1 MAVVEY
7 KTRLQKPRRGV
18 CSTWLSRLKVAE
30 RPVVPLWVKKGTIM
44 FPKEAVTPVIMVG
57 PGKNETF
64 LCLWS
69 VGVSDINHLKEPQ
82 KRVFFSL
89 SVKNMNNIYI
99 YNELKVKAFSFIF

>member
-30 RPVVPLWVKKGTIM
+30 RPVVPLWVKKGTIV

-57 PGKNETF
+57 PGNDKTF
-64 LCLWS
+64 LCLRY
-69 VGVSDINHLKEPQ
+69 VGVGDINHIKEQ
-82 KRVFFSL
+82 KESYFFS
-89 SVKNMNNIYI
+89 SCVRKN
-99 YNELKVKAFSFIF
+99 

>member
-30 RPVVPLWVKKGTIM
+30 RPVVPLWVKKGTIV

-57 PGKNETF
+57 PGTVMTKHFCVYDMYELVISIMSRNKKKVIF
-64 LCLWS
+64 L
-69 VGVSDINHLKEPQ
+69 VPVSEK
-82 KRVFFSL
+82 
-89 SVKNMNNIYI
+89 MNN
-99 YNELKVKAFSFIF
+99 V

>member
-30 RPVVPLWVKKGTIM
+30 RPVVSLWVKKGTIV

-57 PGKNETF
+57 PGN
-64 LCLWS
+64 
-69 VGVSDINHLKEPQ
+69 N
-82 KRVFFSL
+82 
-89 SVKNMNNIYI
+89 NNISVFMI
-99 YNELKVKAFSFIF
+99 CMSW